1 MRFCQFCGTK
11 LEDGAQCT
19 CAEAQAAAAAQKA
32 AAQAPIVLQPAVQDA
47 EAQRAAAQEAAARQ
61 AAAAQEAAAQAAAV
75 AQQAAAVA
83 QEKAKAA
90 TKQMS
95 GYLLSYFAAPAETVR
110 GYMTRDGVST
120 GVMLTVLR
128 LLAVGLAL
136 FGILHK
142 ACGSFVELAD
152 SEKLKISVPFFGS
165 MLNGGLIALMGM
177 GLFILG
183 CFLIAK
189 LRQSSLTLSGAW
201 QYSALNSVLPTL
213 LLLVS
218 FPVSFLSIPAAL
230 VFIVLSVLASLVC
243 GVLTAQ
249 LACEKTNSGLYWML
263 FLAVIAVIAVVM
275 WMFAPKLIG
284 SAIGGI
290 EVTFNKV
297 TMTITDILEEANQSF
312 DWDSFWEEF
321 TESMERDWDNLLY
334 YIR

>member
-1 MRFCQFCGTK
+1 
-11 LEDGAQCT
+11 
-19 CAEAQAAAAAQKA
+19 
-32 AAQAPIVLQPAVQDA
+32 
-47 EAQRAAAQEAAARQ
+47 
-61 AAAAQEAAAQAAAV
+61 
-75 AQQAAAVA
+75 
-83 QEKAKAA
+83 
-90 TKQMS
+90 
-95 GYLLSYFAAPAETVR
+95 
-110 GYMTRDGVST
+110 
-120 GVMLTVLR
+120 MLTVLR
-128 LLAVGLAL
+128 FLAAGLAL

-142 ACGSFVELAD
+142 VCGSFVDLAD
-152 SEKLKISVPFFGS
+152 TEKLKISTPFFGS
-165 MLNGGLIALMGM
+165 LLNGGLIALMGM

-189 LRQSSLTLSGAW
+189 LRQSSLSLAGAW
-201 QYSALNSVLPTL
+201 QYSALNSVMSTL
-213 LLLVS
+213 LLL
-218 FPVSFLSIPAAL
+218 VSFLSIPAAL

-249 LACEKTNSGLYWML
+249 LTCEKTNSGLYWVL

-321 TESMERDWDNLLY
+321 TENMERDWDNLLY